1 MSTSEALTCREL
13 VELITDYFENV
24 MPLDIRSQ
32 FERHI
37 SDCHGCKGYLDQVR
51 QTIRLTGQLSD
62 DSLDSDVRE
71 RLLSAFRDW
80 KSSNHATSAR
90 SD

>member
-1 MSTSEALTCREL
+1 MTCREL

-24 MPLDIRSQ
+24 LPLDVRSE

-37 SDCHGCKGYLDQVR
+37 SDCHGCKGYLNQVR
-51 QTIRLTGQLSD
+51 QTIRLTGQLRD
-62 DSLDSDVRE
+62 DALEPAVRE

-80 KSSNHATSAR
+80 KSSPQTRAAR
-90 SD
+90 GD